1 MNNKESMNN
10 RSMCD
15 QYVIT
20 HDDNIIISDTCML
33 QIGNTQEESLM
44 PQRIP
49 KETTEFLEYYFASYP
64 GYLAIYPGY
73 LAIKRHQKHRNLAI
87 YPRVNALLSAL
98 FVNKEF

>member
-1 MNNKESMNN
+1 MNN

-20 HDDNIIISDTCML
+20 HDTNTIISDTCML
-33 QIGNTQEESLM
+33 QTRNILEESLM
-44 PQRIP
+44 PQRILGR
-49 KETTEFLEYYFASYP
+49 KMEFLESYFASYP

-73 LAIKRHQKHRNLAI
+73 LAIKRHHKYRNLAI

>member
-1 MNNKESMNN
+1 MNDKESMIN

-49 KETTEFLEYYFASYP
+49 GRKMEFLE
-64 GYLAIYPGY
+64 
-73 LAIKRHQKHRNLAI
+73 
-87 YPRVNALLSAL
+87 
-98 FVNKEF
+98 